1 MGILSKVSLKT
12 YRFFAL
18 LLQDRGLL
26 NYQVGGRAVRGQLSN
41 FSWRLLHGMVP
52 NPFVVYGYKIYH
64 DSDPTC
70 VLAMATESYEP
81 ETARLL
87 LNLLKAKQTFI
98 DVGAHIGYYTLLAAR
113 AVEPTGR
120 VYAFEPAPRN
130 LALLLKNIQVNGYD
144 DNITAVPKA
153 VSNRSGT
160 CQLFLCEEESGSNS
174 IFPSPRVG
182 TDSVS
187 VEATTLDEFFEG
199 EEWPPV
205 DIMKMDIE
213 GAEKAALEGMRELSR
228 RNPQLRLVI
237 EFSPQ
242 NLQVAK
248 VSPEE
253 LFQTLRVLGFTRIAV
268 ISRSLVPVETPQ
280 DIFDRIPKARGFYV
294 NLLCQK

>member
-1 MGILSKVSLKT
+1 MGILSKVSWNA
-12 YRFFAL
+12 YRLCAL
-18 LLQDRGLL
+18 LLRDRRLL
-26 NYQVGGRAVRGQLSN
+26 NYQVGGRAVRGQLAN
-41 FSWRLLHGMVP
+41 FSWWLLHGMVP
-52 NPFVVYGYKIYH
+52 NPFVAYGYKIYH
-64 DSDPTC
+64 DSDRTC

-81 ETARLL
+81 ETTRLL
-87 LNLLKAKQTFI
+87 LNFLKASQTFV
-98 DVGAHIGYYTLLAAR
+98 DAGAHIGYYTLLAAR
-113 AVEPTGR
+113 AVGPAGR

-130 LALLLKNIQVNGYD
+130 LALLLKNIQANGYN

-160 CQLFLCEEESGSNS
+160 CQLFLCEEESLSNS
-174 IFPSPRVG
+174 IFPKLLEG
-182 TDSVS
+182 GDSVS
-187 VEATTLDEFFEG
+187 VKATTLDEFFEG
-199 EEWPPV
+199 EGWPPV
-205 DIMKMDIE
+205 DFMKMDIE

-237 EFSPQ
+237 EFAPQ
-242 NLQVAK
+242 NLQAAK

-253 LFQTLRVLGFTRIAV
+253 LFQALRVLGFAHIAV